1 MSKARRSGRIS
12 RQVPVLLLGTDTWG
26 RVFSEETSTLVLSRH
41 GAGILSRHKLTPD
54 ERLTLRQVGCSPE
67 AEVRLVGG
75 MGQQGD
81 AYVYGIEFTD
91 PNVNFWQLEFPPASA
106 PSDPPPGVT
115 LECSLC
121 GSRQTGQH
129 SDIEADVYA
138 VNDSILRCC
147 EACGISTN
155 WRSAKPDAALAS
167 PEPVPASSPLA
178 PVLAIANSSLLNAA
192 IQQIEIELDPY
203 VRQTAAL
210 CAAVFDVP
218 ATSAPSASAAAR
230 PGGSGVNRR
239 RDVRTSVNSRRAS
252 ARTFPETKSLNATT
266 SPRAEL
272 PSAAAETTSQVRV
285 SKLPSRTLPAVMS
298 SSLPPPSGISRSC
311 RRVFFATA
319 WLTQNLLNLS
329 STSSAFAA
337 AICPLSSHPLPTLF
351 FQDHA

>member
-1 MSKARRSGRIS
+1 
-12 RQVPVLLLGTDTWG
+12 
-26 RVFSEETSTLVLSRH
+26 
-41 GAGILSRHKLTPD
+41 
-54 ERLTLRQVGCSPE
+54 
-67 AEVRLVGG
+67 

-81 AYVYGIEFTD
+81 SYVYGIEFTD
-91 PNVNFWQLEFPPASA
+91 PNVNFWQMEFPPASP
-106 PSDPPPGVT
+106 PSDSPLGLT

-239 RDVRTSVNSRRAS
+239 RDVRTSVKFTACVRQDVSGDEIVECDDISKGGASFRSRRNYQPGSRIEIAVPYS
-252 ARTFPETKSLNATT
+252 PGGHVIFVAATI
-266 SPRAEL
+266 RHIEEL
-272 PSAAAETTSQVRV
+272 PARLFRYGVAYAKSA
-285 SKLPSRTLPAVMS
+285 KPA
-298 SSLPPPSGISRSC
+298 
-311 RRVFFATA
+311 FDF
-319 WLTQNLLNLS
+319 
-329 STSSAFAA
+329 
-337 AICPLSSHPLPTLF
+337 
-351 FQDHA
+351 

>member
-1 MSKARRSGRIS
+1 
-12 RQVPVLLLGTDTWG
+12 LGTDTWG
-26 RVFSEETSTLVLSRH
+26 RVFSEETTTLVLSRH

-67 AEVRLVGG
+67 AEVRLVAG

-138 VNDSILRCC
+138 VNDSILRYC

-155 WRSAKPDAALAS
+155 WRSAKPGAPMAL

-192 IQQIEIELDPY
+192 MQQIEIELDPY

-210 CAAVFDVP
+210 CAAVFD
-218 ATSAPSASAAAR
+218 ASAAAR

-239 RDVRTSVNSRRAS
+239 RDVRTSVKFTACVRQDVSGDEIVECDNISKGGASFRSRRNYQPGSRIQIAVPYS
-252 ARTFPETKSLNATT
+252 PGGHAIFVAATIWHIE
-266 SPRAEL
+266 EL
-272 PSAAAETTSQVRV
+272 PARLFRYGVAYAKSA
-285 SKLPSRTLPAVMS
+285 KP
-298 SSLPPPSGISRSC
+298 
-311 RRVFFATA
+311 VFDF
-319 WLTQNLLNLS
+319 
-329 STSSAFAA
+329 
-337 AICPLSSHPLPTLF
+337 
-351 FQDHA
+351 